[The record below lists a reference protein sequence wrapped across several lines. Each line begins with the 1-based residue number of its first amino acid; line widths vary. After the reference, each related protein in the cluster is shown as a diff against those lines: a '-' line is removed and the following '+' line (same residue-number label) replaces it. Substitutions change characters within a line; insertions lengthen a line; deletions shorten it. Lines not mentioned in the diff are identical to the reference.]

1 MYIVFEGIDGAGKTT
16 QIELL
21 KDWLVNNGFQVET
34 VVEPTDSDIGKLIRK
49 LLQDENA
56 TSEYMQKTLGL
67 LFAADRTLLMNDIE
81 SFKKEGKVVISDRS
95 FYSSLVYQEPADW
108 IEEINKFAKIP
119 DMVIL
124 LDLDLKTSV
133 SRTEG
138 KDEFE
143 NEEFLSSVKDKYL
156 ELADKHDN
164 FTVID
169 GNSGPKMVAHNIKIK
184 VAPLL
189 GICKDC
195 ITD

>member
-16 QIELL
+16 QIKLL

-56 TSEYMQKTLGL
+56 TSGYMQKTLGL

-108 IEEINKFAKIP
+108 IEEINKFVKIP

-169 GNSGPKMVAHNIKIK
+169 GNSGPRMVAHNIKIK

>member
-16 QIELL
+16 QIKLL

-108 IEEINKFAKIP
+108 IEEINKFVKIP

-138 KDEFE
+138 RDEFE

-169 GNSGPKMVAHNIKIK
+169 GNSGPRMVAHNIKIK

>member
-81 SFKKEGKVVISDRS
+81 SFQKENKVVISDRS

-108 IEEINKFAKIP
+108 IEEINKFVKIP

>member
-81 SFKKEGKVVISDRS
+81 SFQKENKVVISDRS

>member
-16 QIELL
+16 QIKLL
-21 KDWLVNNGFQVET
+21 MDWLVNNGFQVET

-108 IEEINKFAKIP
+108 IEEINKFVKIP

-169 GNSGPKMVAHNIKIK
+169 GNSGPRMVAHNIKIK

>member
-108 IEEINKFAKIP
+108 IEEINKFVKIP

-169 GNSGPKMVAHNIKIK
+169 GNSGPRMVAHNIKIK

>member
-56 TSEYMQKTLGL
+56 TSGYMQKTLGL

-108 IEEINKFAKIP
+108 IEEINKFVKIP

>member
-56 TSEYMQKTLGL
+56 TSEYMQKTLCL

-81 SFKKEGKVVISDRS
+81 SFQKENKVVISDRS

>member
-67 LFAADRTLLMNDIE
+67 LFAADRTLLMNDNE
-81 SFKKEGKVVISDRS
+81 SFQKENKVGISDRS

-143 NEEFLSSVKDKYL
+143 NDEFLSSVKDKYL

>member
-81 SFKKEGKVVISDRS
+81 SFQKENKVVISDRS

-108 IEEINKFAKIP
+108 IEEINKFVKIP

-138 KDEFE
+138 RDEFE

-169 GNSGPKMVAHNIKIK
+169 GNSGPRMVAHNIKIK

>member
-81 SFKKEGKVVISDRS
+81 SFQKENKVVISDRS

-138 KDEFE
+138 RDEFE

>member
-1 MYIVFEGIDGAGKTT
+1 
-16 QIELL
+16 
-21 KDWLVNNGFQVET
+21 
-34 VVEPTDSDIGKLIRK
+34 
-49 LLQDENA
+49 
-56 TSEYMQKTLGL
+56 
-67 LFAADRTLLMNDIE
+67 
-81 SFKKEGKVVISDRS
+81 
-95 FYSSLVYQEPADW
+95 
-108 IEEINKFAKIP
+108 
-119 DMVIL
+119 MVIL

>member
-16 QIELL
+16 QIKLL

-49 LLQDENA
+49 LLRDENA

-81 SFKKEGKVVISDRS
+81 SFQKEGKVVISDRS

-143 NEEFLSSVKDKYL
+143 NEEFLSSVKDRYL

>member
-16 QIELL
+16 QIKLL

-56 TSEYMQKTLGL
+56 TSGYMQKTLGL

-108 IEEINKFAKIP
+108 IEEINKFVKIP

>member
-16 QIELL
+16 QIKLL

-81 SFKKEGKVVISDRS
+81 SFQKENKVVISDRS

-108 IEEINKFAKIP
+108 IEEINKFVKIP

>member
-1 MYIVFEGIDGAGKTT
+1 
-16 QIELL
+16 
-21 KDWLVNNGFQVET
+21 
-34 VVEPTDSDIGKLIRK
+34 
-49 LLQDENA
+49 
-56 TSEYMQKTLGL
+56 
-67 LFAADRTLLMNDIE
+67 MNDIE

-108 IEEINKFAKIP
+108 IEEINKFVKIP

-169 GNSGPKMVAHNIKIK
+169 GNSGPRMVAHNIKIK